1 MKRETTPMPASLRKA
16 VLDKRDAAN
25 AAAKNFV
32 ANNRDGYENF
42 VNKVED
48 PNAIGISGLYELLAI
63 MGKCTPKKWMESLNR
78 GLDIFFEMDD
88 VWKQQLVQH
97 LDTDEGWKEF
107 EKHDCRMEGTPLEIY
122 LRLIGKT
129 QEEYKAGII
138 QVLQYFLLIR
148 GRFNTE
154 YMVNLMDLVL
164 DGDELAT
171 YTYYYLAFEDGFK
184 KVTDKLASLWMD
196 QKYRQK
202 VGQVFGAFVP
212 SLVET
217 SAAVGITD
225 KTAWREFADN
235 NEDDDVFREVN
246 GALRHVDNNHGK
258 KKEYTSLT
266 EMLVDD
272 KEGEVVLG
280 IGQFI
285 EEHKESVAMAYLLLA
300 LEKAKRVNC
309 KSFDQFRQSVNQ
321 HFGLDIPYRKA
332 QERYSELKEFPGEL
346 NNTKRKAMVKAKEI
360 IQRWT
365 EIFNNCA

>member
-1 MKRETTPMPASLRKA
+1 MPASLRKA
-16 VLDKRDAAN
+16 VLEKRNAAN

-32 ANNRDGYENF
+32 VGNRDGYVNF
-42 VNKVED
+42 VNQVED

-63 MGKCTPKKWMESLNR
+63 LGKCTPKKWMETLNR

-129 QEEYKAGII
+129 QEEHKAGII
-138 QVLQYFLLIR
+138 QVLQYTLLIS

-154 YMVNLMDLVL
+154 YMVNLMDFVL
-164 DGDELAT
+164 AGDEMAT

-202 VGQVFGAFVP
+202 VGPVFGAFVP
-212 SLVET
+212 TLVET

-246 GALRHVDNNHGK
+246 GALRHVDSNHGK
-258 KKEYTSLT
+258 KKEFTSLT
-266 EMLVDD
+266 EILVKD

-309 KSFDQFRQSVNQ
+309 KSFDQFRQAVSQ
-321 HFGLDIPYRKA
+321 HFGLNIPYRKA
-332 QERYSELKEFPGEL
+332 QERYSELKEFPEEL
-346 NNTKRKAMVKAKEI
+346 NNTRRKAMVKAKEI